1 MGPRNT
7 KSRGFF
13 VNYVLGRI
21 VGVYTRPDF
30 STLLQQ
36 SFPGS
41 EWVPTDGSSREQLG
55 PDSLHP
61 GTLEMVCIGHGPGP
75 KNVLATDGVVYP
87 YRKFKALR
95 GRPITTFPLAVAE
108 SRTRHRDRAPD
119 AGVRDSVPPRG
130 ETTHNKT
137 TGKLGPDSMR
147 PSPASTV
154 PVASSQPST
163 GPLPPGGARA
173 VAVIGG
179 TKYDSAALQ
188 QWIRSLLPDTVIVT
202 GNGRGAEQRVRE
214 LGAELG
220 LRVDVPALH
229 PERYGRKAL
238 DVKVSYVL
246 SMTAGD
252 IVLIA

>member
-1 MGPRNT
+1 M
-7 KSRGFF
+7 
-13 VNYVLGRI
+13 NYVLGRI

-41 EWVPTDGSSREQLG
+41 EWVPTDGSSREHLG

-61 GTLEMVCIGHGPGP
+61 GTLGQ
-75 KNVLATDGVVYP
+75 
-87 YRKFKALR
+87 F
-95 GRPITTFPLAVAE
+95 
-108 SRTRHRDRAPD
+108 
-119 AGVRDSVPPRG
+119 
-130 ETTHNKT
+130 
-137 TGKLGPDSMR
+137 GPDSIR

-179 TKYDSAALQ
+179 TKYDSAALER
-188 QWIRSLLPDTVIVT
+188 WIRSLLPDTVIVT

-214 LGAELG
+214 LGTELG

-238 DVKVSYVL
+238 EIQVSYVL
-246 SMTAGD
+246 GMTAGD
-252 IVLIA
+252 IVVVGAGSRPSKAREWFKRARWGRELVDVAASEPSS

>member
-1 MGPRNT
+1 MRT
-7 KSRGFF
+7 WFARK
-13 VNYVLGRI
+13 L
-21 VGVYTRPDF
+21 GVYTRQG
-30 STLLQQ
+30 TLRVLAGATPICRALQQ
-36 SFPGS
+36 AFPGS
-41 EWVPTDGSSREQLG
+41 EWVPTDGSSREQPG

-61 GTLEMVCIGHGPGP
+61 GTLG
-75 KNVLATDGVVYP
+75 Y
-87 YRKFKALR
+87 F
-95 GRPITTFPLAVAE
+95 
-108 SRTRHRDRAPD
+108 
-119 AGVRDSVPPRG
+119 
-130 ETTHNKT
+130 
-137 TGKLGPDSMR
+137 GPDSIR

-173 VAVIGG
+173 VDLGREPARAALAVIGG
-179 TKYDSAALQ
+179 TKYDSAALER
-188 QWIRSLLPDTVIVT
+188 WLRSLPQDTVIVT

-238 DVKVSYVL
+238 DIQVSYVM

-252 IVLIA
+252 IVVIGAGSRPSKAREWFKRARWGRELVEVAASEPSP